1 MCLLGFVR
9 YSAIMQARSAPRE
22 VLYSEFVTLLDT
34 GKVRSAR
41 LESGNSRLVFDVN
54 LPAAAEA
61 DAAAAP
67 VASTSGRSKSSSA
80 KVAAEKSVAAA
91 AAAESAALQQQQQ
104 TGRSKAS
111 RKFFI
116 KVADK
121 HDPFLVNKIVQAGV
135 LAPLNLGA
143 GYSLFHQCPAWKNSI
158 RVGGRL
164 GPL

>member
-9 YSAIMQARSAPRE
+9 YSAILQARSAPRE

-54 LPAAAEA
+54 LPSAAEA
-61 DAAAAP
+61 QAASAP
-67 VASTSGRSKSSSA
+67 VASTSGRGSAASA
-80 KVAAEKSVAAA
+80 K
-91 AAAESAALQQQQQ
+91 AAAEAAASTATQQQQQ
-104 TGRSKAS
+104 KGRSQVS

-121 HDPFLVNKIVQAGV
+121 YDPFLVNKILQAGV
-135 LAPLNLGA
+135 LGA
-143 GYSLFHQCPAWKNSI
+143 ANRI
-158 RVGGRL
+158 RTASYMA
-164 GPL
+164 